1 MQPFWAAF
9 FLIEYEKFHIPY
21 CVVISCNCFFSGF
34 ETE

>member
-21 CVVISCNCFFSGF
+21 CVVISCDCYISGF